1 MKKKPDRGMKKII
14 LGIVIL
20 LSVGGLWI
28 YNDWEDRSV
37 QKTIDQ
43 VIPQMMEE
51 IVPNSNKEEKKDT
64 LEIDGNEYIGCLSV
78 PKLELELPILAEW
91 SDQNLKIAPCR
102 YVGSVQENNLVL
114 LGHNYKRHFGR
125 LSRLKA
131 GDTLTFTDVNG
142 TVTEYEV
149 KVQKTVAADAV
160 EEITA
165 GEYDLVLFTCN
176 YDGNRRI
183 AIECMQT
190 QK

>member
-14 LGIVIL
+14 LAIVIL

-64 LEIDGNEYIGCLSV
+64 LKIDGNEYIGCLSV

-149 KVQKTVAADAV
+149 RVQKTVAADAV

-165 GEYDLVLFTCN
+165 GE
-176 YDGNRRI
+176 
-183 AIECMQT
+183 
-190 QK
+190 